1 MDLTKGEFTQYT
13 IEGRLGLLAI
23 EGKLVAKRRYAHT
36 TFFVYRMFDFYVSKA
51 VINADNSL
59 GEIEIISDE
68 IVYEL
73 FLNR

>member
-13 IEGRLGLLAI
+13 VEGRLGLLAI
-23 EGKLVAKRRYAHT
+23 EGILVAKRKYART
-36 TFFVYRMFDFYVSKA
+36 TFFVYKMSDFYVSKA

-59 GEIEIISDE
+59 GAVEIISDD
-68 IVYEL
+68 IVHEL